1 MNVSSRCLI
10 MLWCAAL
17 LTGGVSVMIAQ
28 TNDFASRDVD
38 LVLTAAFLLPS
49 DNISAEDYNIML
61 HQNGTFLG
69 RLAVDFYLMPK
80 MSMGVYTSVSP
91 VSYGESGE
99 TATELDFG
107 GSLKGRFLIAHGA
120 VALKAGVNIG
130 YRYIASK
137 FKYADGVSGFSIGPS
152 IEVQFATGSSIAPH
166 IEIGFLSQPA
176 GGNTY
181 TNVTF
186 PPIFYFGG
194 GCSLGL

>member
-1 MNVSSRCLI
+1 MNGLIRLTTALCLAGLLFVS
-10 MLWCAAL
+10 
-17 LTGGVSVMIAQ
+17 THVTYAQ

-69 RLAVDFYLMPK
+69 RLAVDFYLFPK

-91 VSYGESGE
+91 VSYGESDE
-99 TATELDFG
+99 TATVLDFG
-107 GSLKGRFLIAHGA
+107 GSLKGRFFIARGA
-120 VALKAGVNIG
+120 VAVKAGVNIG
-130 YRYIASK
+130 YRYITSK
-137 FKYADGVSGFSIGPS
+137 LKYADGVSGFSIGPS
-152 IEVQFATGSSIAPH
+152 IEVQFATGSNIAPH

-176 GGNTY
+176 GGNKY

-186 PPIFYFGG
+186 PPIFYVGG